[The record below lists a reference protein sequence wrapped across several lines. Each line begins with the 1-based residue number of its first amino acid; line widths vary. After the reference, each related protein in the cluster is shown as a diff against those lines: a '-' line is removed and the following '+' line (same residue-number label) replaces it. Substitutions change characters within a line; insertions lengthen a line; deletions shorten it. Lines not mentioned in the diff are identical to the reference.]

1 MNETAPT
8 PPAKYVCDN
17 CGACCKGHLIVEVED
32 IDILRE
38 PRLIEADRHHRGKT
52 VETMLEQY
60 QQGMAVI
67 IAIGKPCPFL
77 AENQCSIYPTRPNCC
92 VGLQAGDEQ
101 CQESRA
107 AEGLPPLLP
116 VQDQLG
122 VGQIGVDDEPPLPP
136 SSVRQD

>member
-1 MNETAPT
+1 MNETPST
-8 PPAKYVCDN
+8 KPARYVCDE

-38 PRLIEADRHHRGKT
+38 RRLIEADRHHRGKT

-60 QQGMAVI
+60 EHGMAVI

-77 AENQCSIYPTRPNCC
+77 AENMCSIYPTRPNCC

-101 CQESRA
+101 CQESRE
-107 AEGLPPLLP
+107 AEGLPLLLP
-116 VQDQLG
+116 AGAAPGSSIVR
-122 VGQIGVDDEPPLPP
+122 DDVPPQPP
-136 SSVRQD
+136 SDVRRD

>member
-1 MNETAPT
+1 MNEAASMS
-8 PPAKYVCDN
+8 PAKYVCDN
-17 CGACCKGHLIVEVED
+17 CGACCKGHLIVETDEL
-32 IDILRE
+32 DILRE
-38 PRLIEADRHHRGKT
+38 PRLIDADPHHCGKS
-52 VETMLEQY
+52 VEQMVYEMQTDMK
-60 QQGMAVI
+60 AVI

-116 VQDQLG
+116 LQDQPRVL
-122 VGQIGVDDEPPLPP
+122 
-136 SSVRQD
+136 